1 MVARS
6 LKSIV
11 TVAALSLGLVA
22 TAPVAVAQASAPVGE
37 VISSAQEQV
46 GIRTELRVSMNS
58 SRTGD
63 VATPEGELN
72 VAADQ
77 LGNLALEQGDTGSSL
92 VIPDAAPATLR
103 EEEGMAVASSAQS
116 REVDYGVAAF
126 SDGSVKVHSVIKG
139 PEAPERF
146 DYEFPGVDEIILD
159 EATGMAFLF
168 SVVEGEWTLVGGVDI
183 PWAVDAQGTPV
194 PTHYEALGNRLTQV
208 VEHRAGDFAYPV
220 TADPSWWDNVKGWFK
235 NAGSFVASKAESAAN
250 WLKHDSK
257 WLAGKTWAGIKNY
270 GPKVGKFAVKKIGPW
285 SWAVCAVGGG
295 WAWYRSDAD
304 GWVRVGDA
312 VAGCFL

>member
-1 MVARS
+1 MVVRS
-6 LKSIV
+6 LESIV
-11 TVAALSLGLVA
+11 AVAALSVGLVA
-22 TAPVAVAQASAPVGE
+22 TAPVAIAQASMPVGA
-37 VISSAQEQV
+37 VISSAEEQV

-58 SRTGD
+58 LRTGD
-63 VATPEGELN
+63 VATPEGE
-72 VAADQ
+72 VSVSGDQ
-77 LGNLALEQGDTGSSL
+77 FGNLFLEQGSTGSSL
-92 VIPDAAPATLR
+92 VIPDAAPATLHV
-103 EEEGMAVASSAQS
+103 EDGLAVASSTNS

-139 PEAPERF
+139 VEAPERF

-159 EATGMAFLF
+159 ESTGMAFLF
-168 SVVEGEWTLVGGVDI
+168 SVLEGEWTLVGGVDT

-194 PTHYEALGNRLTQV
+194 PTYYEAFGNRLSQV
-208 VEHRAGDFAYPV
+208 VEHRSGNFAYPV
-220 TADPSWWDNVKGWFK
+220 TADPSWWDSVKGWFK
-235 NAGSFVASKAESAAN
+235 NAGSSIASKAESAAN

-257 WLAGKTWAGIKNY
+257 WLAGKAWSGIKNY
-270 GPKVGKFAVKKIGPW
+270 GPRVGKFAIKKILPW
-285 SWAVCAVGGG
+285 GWAFCAVGGG